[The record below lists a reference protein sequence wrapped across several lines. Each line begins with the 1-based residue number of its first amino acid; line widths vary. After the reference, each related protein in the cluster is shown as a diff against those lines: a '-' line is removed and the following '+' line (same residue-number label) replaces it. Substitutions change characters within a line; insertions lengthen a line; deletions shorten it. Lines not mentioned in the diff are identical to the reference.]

1 MQEMQTTLPTGSIV
15 GNRYQIEALLG
26 KGGFGAV
33 YLVRDLRVQQNV
45 FALKEVVDPDQRER
59 RHFTLEAEFLKRAD
73 HPSLPRVYRVFDD
86 PVQNRAYMLMDY
98 VEGVNLEQLRR
109 RRPGQQF
116 PLNEVLTLI
125 QPIVE
130 AIAYLH
136 AQTPPIIH
144 RDVKPSNIIA
154 PSSGG
159 PTVLVDL
166 GIAKEFDQDATTTA
180 IRHASPGYG
189 APEQYSTGTNTRTD
203 IYGLGAT
210 IYALLTG
217 NVPTDAFFRL
227 TQHLSKD
234 IDPLVPVKQF
244 VPGIPDH
251 VSAAV
256 ERAMALENSE
266 RFASVEDFWK
276 ALQIDQVDTL
286 PEQAVVPAGAIRVA
300 PSDKTGPVR
309 APVVHRSRSRGRWAV
324 IFLLL
329 LLALGVGFASALLLF
344 PGLRGGQQVHS
355 STTTPGGQLATHAV
369 TTRTATPAPSPQPTQ
384 ALTPTAT
391 STPPATV
398 PSLAPAYTGAIHD
411 NNGNINS
418 SMSLNGIIQQQQR
431 IQGNFVVNPPLSG
444 SGPFTGS
451 VTASGFVRFIV
462 HSSEAQAPLQF
473 SGTIQKN
480 GDISGTYC
488 SLDAGGQCNTA
499 VGGYGS
505 WSVQP
510 VSGGSI

>member
-1 MQEMQTTLPTGSIV
+1 MQEMQTTLPVGSIV

-33 YLVRDLRVQQNV
+33 YLVRDLRVRQNV
-45 FALKEVVDPDQRER
+45 FALKEVIDPDQRER

-86 PVQNRAYMLMDY
+86 PAQNRAYMLMDY

-109 RRPGQQF
+109 QRPGQRL

-125 QPIVE
+125 QPVVE

-144 RDVKPSNIIA
+144 RDIKPSNIVA

-159 PTVLVDL
+159 LTVLVDL

-217 NVPTDAFFRL
+217 NVPTDAFYRL

-234 IDPLVPVKQF
+234 TDPLVPVKQL

-251 VSAAV
+251 VSAAI

-266 RFASVEDFWK
+266 RFATVEDFWK
-276 ALQIDQVDTL
+276 ALQIDQLDTF
-286 PEQAVVPAGAIRVA
+286 PERAVA
-300 PSDKTGPVR
+300 PAAGIVRIAPGNKVGPVR
-309 APVVHRSRSRGRWAV
+309 APVAGRSRSRGRWAV
-324 IFLLL
+324 ILLL
-329 LLALGVGFASALLLF
+329 ILLALGVGFASALLLF
-344 PGLRGGQQVHS
+344 PGLRGQQ
-355 STTTPGGQLATHAV
+355 
-369 TTRTATPAPSPQPTQ
+369 TRSATATPASQAATHTATLQPTPSPSSQPTR
-384 ALTPTAT
+384 APSPTAT
-391 STPPATV
+391 SAPSPTYPA
-398 PSLAPAYTGAIHD
+398 LASAYSGTIHD

-418 SMSLNGIIQQQQR
+418 SMSLNGVAQQQQR
-431 IQGNFVVNPPLSG
+431 IRGNFVVNPPLSG

-451 VTASGFVRFIV
+451 VTTGGFIQFTV
-462 HSSEAQAPLQF
+462 HSSQALAPLHF

-480 GDISGTYC
+480 GNISGTYC
-488 SLDAGGQCNTA
+488 SLDAGGHCNPA

-510 VSGGSI
+510 VSAGSS